1 MSVDAKFIRDI
12 DPYFQYPTDENPT
25 TQQEYQEAV
34 RNWVTTEEAIVDSHL
49 WQPTTNYNVG
59 NQIKTPSLPSQCVL
73 VCTAAGTSGNEEPDY
88 TNVDVGDSVTDG
100 TVTWLVSETLT
111 SAGGT
116 MGSSLKW
123 DGVNDNTFAV
133 GMSDSNNDNVDIG
146 WTYEDKTGA
155 GIGLRN
161 ISHSDGG
168 AFNIWATD
176 GTNIKT
182 LVGKANGDLT
192 WSGSLY
198 LTDYIYKNRNNSVL
212 SLNGGSDGN
221 GGAYLNLYG
230 KSHTSSA
237 GAFSLSAYNGVTT
250 RKQLV
255 GQTDGSLTWMG
266 NNVLTDGTVGTV
278 VSNSASSDVNIG
290 VTTAKNLISLSLA
303 AGKWVVTG
311 HVRLESITAN
321 RLYGCEIST
330 TANSYSYG
338 SDSAISVHSSM
349 AGNISMQTSRIV
361 TNTNA
366 TTVYLCGYASAACTA
381 TAAYIRAIR
390 IA

>member
-111 SAGGT
+111 SAGGVF
-116 MGSSLKW
+116 GGNIEW
-123 DGVNDNTFAV
+123 NGINDDTFAI
-133 GMSDSNNDNVDIG
+133 GMSDSNNDNVDVG
-146 WTYEDKTGA
+146 WKYTDKKGA

-161 ISHSDGG
+161 ISHNDGG
-168 AFNIWATD
+168 VFNLWATD

-221 GGAYLNLYG
+221 SGAYLNLYG

-255 GQTDGSLTWMG
+255 GQTDGALTWMG
-266 NNVLTDGTVGTV
+266 YNVLTDETVGTV
-278 VSNSASSDVNIG
+278 VSNSASSNVNIG

-311 HVRLESITAN
+311 HVRLDNITAN
-321 RLYGCEIST
+321 RLYGIEIGT
-330 TANSYSYG
+330 TSNSYSYDT
-338 SDSAISVHSSM
+338 DSAISVHSSM
-349 AGNISMQTSRIV
+349 TGIISMQTSRIV

-381 TAAYIRAIR
+381 TAAYLRAIR